1 MTPMMSM
8 QELKDLKLNELVEA
22 ARGWGEVSKRA
33 YESRG
38 KLDKEIVPKLTDVTK
53 GMGTIAAAARLGRLG
68 RNYQYIHTECG
79 LMQVSLSGLAEE
91 LAAPQRRLLDALAD
105 AEHLG
110 FTVHPDCS
118 VSYPAAGPE
127 IDGQKPQGDTV
138 RRSGGMF
145 GRIMD
150 DVRAAANLNPNAAK
164 AQDIADAIG
173 SALSEA
179 RTIDGQYAAAVR
191 RLKAEQGLDVT
202 ENTWADVSKDAG
214 AVHGAA
220 GDVYKD
226 DIPLG
231 QSPAERKEWWNGLS
245 EEDKIAY
252 LAAYPDTIGNLDG
265 IPAVAR
271 DEANRTYLPQLM
283 GKLADQGDE
292 ASMTKLD
299 GLRGIQDKLNAGSQP
314 PMFLLGVGDQGNGR
328 AIVSFGN
335 PDTATNVS
343 AYVPGLG
350 TKLDGSFAGGTVKR
364 AYDTAVGAQKLD
376 PSSASIVWLGY
387 DAPQDIDVM
396 SEDDARNGAP
406 AYSSFMEGLSAT
418 NDHGDAAH
426 ITAIGHSYGSLTVG
440 QATQLH
446 EGGIPGVDDIIL
458 VGSPGVGV
466 DKATDLGV
474 DPGHVFVG
482 AADNDVV
489 TKLPSKGESKAA
501 IGGAVIGGIVGTFTG
516 PPIIGTVT
524 GAVEGGLG
532 GYGIA
537 ETFDRGHDDIYFGK
551 DPASEAFGATR
562 FRVDPGPELVDVKF
576 PEFWETRPDLSAHSN
591 YFTPEKDQMSAD
603 NIAAIVAGE
612 PGKIIPEARR

>member
-1 MTPMMSM
+1 MMSM
-8 QELKDLKLNELVEA
+8 QELKDLKLSELLEA
-22 ARGWGEVSKRA
+22 AKGWGEVSKRA
-33 YESRG
+33 YESRR
-38 KLDKEIVPKLTDVTK
+38 KVDSEVIPKLTDVTK
-53 GMGTIAAAARLGRLG
+53 GMGTLSAAMRLGRLG

-79 LMQVSLSGLAEE
+79 LLQVSLEGLAEE
-91 LAAPQRRLLDALAD
+91 LAAPQRKLLNALAD

-110 FTVHPDCS
+110 FTVHPDGS

-127 IDGQKPQGDTV
+127 VDGQKPLGDTV
-138 RRSGGMF
+138 RRSDGF
-145 GRIMD
+145 LGRMAD
-150 DVRAAANLNPNAAK
+150 DVAAATNPNPNAAR

-173 SALSEA
+173 TALSEA
-179 RTIDGQYAAAVR
+179 QTIDSEYAAAVR

-220 GDVYKD
+220 DDVYKSH
-226 DIPLG
+226 IPLDE
-231 QSPAERKEWWNGLS
+231 SPARRKEWWDGLS
-245 EEDKIAY
+245 EEDRIAY
-252 LAAYPDTIGNLDG
+252 MAAYPDTIGNLDG

-271 DEANRTYLPQLM
+271 DEANRAYLPQLM
-283 GKLADQGDE
+283 GKLLDQGDE
-292 ASMTKLD
+292 ESMTKLD
-299 GLRGIQDKLNAGSQP
+299 GLRGIQDKLNTTTEP

-328 AIVSFGN
+328 AIVAYGN
-335 PDTATNVS
+335 PDTSKNVS

-350 TKLDGSFAGGTVKR
+350 TKLNAEFADGTVKR
-364 AYDTAVGAQKLD
+364 AYDTARGAQLND

-396 SEDDARNGAP
+396 SEEDAQRGAP

-418 NDHGDAAH
+418 NGLGEDAH

-446 EGGIPGVDDIIL
+446 DGGIPGVDDIIL

-489 TKLPSKGESKAA
+489 TKLPSKDEAKVA
-501 IGGAVIGGIVGTFTG
+501 GGGGLLGGIVGTLTG
-516 PPIIGTVT
+516 GPVGTVT
-524 GAVEGGLG
+524 GAISGGLA
-532 GYGIA
+532 GYGVA

-576 PEFWETRPDLSAHSN
+576 PEFWETRPDLHAHSN